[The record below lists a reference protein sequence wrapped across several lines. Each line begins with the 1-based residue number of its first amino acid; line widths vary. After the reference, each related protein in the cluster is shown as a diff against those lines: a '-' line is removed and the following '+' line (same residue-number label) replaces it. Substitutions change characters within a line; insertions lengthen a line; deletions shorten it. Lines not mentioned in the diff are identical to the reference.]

1 MEKGERLL
9 NRSQISDELQKLVQA
24 RVLTDE
30 PLKPYTTWKIGGPA
44 DWLVTPADETELGQ
58 VLSLCRRLEL
68 PWLVMGNGSNLLVGD
83 KGVRGVVIRLGRD
96 FSRMVWQDDRVEAFA
111 GLLLRDL
118 AEAAASRGLAGL
130 EYVHG
135 IPGSVG
141 GGIRMN
147 CGAYGGNLS
156 TCVTSVKALSYD
168 GELLEL
174 PRERIDFAYRN
185 SSLFDLD
192 AVITSVCL
200 KLAPGDKEEILA
212 TMADF
217 QHRRE
222 QAQPLEYPSC
232 GSTFKNPE
240 GDHAGWIIER
250 NDLRG
255 HRIGGLQ
262 ISEKHGNFLVNRWDG
277 SADDARRLIEWTQEK
292 VMELEQI
299 ELTPEVRFI
308 GEFI

>member
-1 MEKGERLL
+1 M
-9 NRSQISDELQKLVQA
+9 NRFEITDALQKAVRA
-24 RVLTDE
+24 RVHTDA

-44 DWLVTPADETELGQ
+44 DWLVTPADAGELRQ
-58 VLSLCRRLEL
+58 VLDLCRRLEL
-68 PWLVMGNGSNLLVGD
+68 PWLVMGNGSNLLIGD
-83 KGVRGVVIRLGRD
+83 KGVRGVVIRLGED
-96 FSRMVWQDDRVEAFA
+96 FSRMIWQEERVEAFA
-111 GLLLRDL
+111 GLLLRHL
-118 AEAAASRGLAGL
+118 AQEAAERGLSGL

-168 GELLEL
+168 GEELEL
-174 PRERIDFAYRN
+174 SRDEIDFAYRN
-185 SSLFDLD
+185 SSLFQLD

-200 KLAPGDKEEILA
+200 KLVPGNKEEILA

-232 GSTFKNPE
+232 GSVFKNPA
-240 GDHAGWIIER
+240 GDHAGWIVER
-250 NDLRG
+250 NGLRG
-255 HRIGGLQ
+255 TRIGGVQ
-262 ISEKHGNFLVNRWDG
+262 ISEKHGNFIVNRWDG
-277 SADDARRLIEWTQEK
+277 SADDARRLIAWTQEK
-292 VMELEQI
+292 VLELEDIQL
-299 ELTPEVRFI
+299 EPEVRFI
-308 GEFI
+308 GEFAGEFA

>member
-1 MEKGERLL
+1 MNPIAITEA
-9 NRSQISDELQKLVQA
+9 LQKLVKAQVKA
-24 RVLTDE
+24 DA

-44 DWLVTPADETELGQ
+44 DWLVTPANAEELRR
-58 VLSLCRRLEL
+58 VLALCREAEL
-68 PWLVMGNGSNLLVGD
+68 PWMVMGNGSNLLVGD
-83 KGVRGVVIRLGRD
+83 KGVRGVVIRLGED
-96 FSRMVWQDDRVEAFA
+96 FSRMTWQDDRVEAYA

-118 AEAAASRGLAGL
+118 ARKAADLGFTGL

-156 TCVTSVKALSYD
+156 TCVTSVKALTYD
-168 GELLEL
+168 GEEVEL
-174 PRERIDFAYRN
+174 SRDQIDFAYRN
-185 SSLFDLD
+185 SSLFQLD

-200 KLAPGDKEEILA
+200 RLVPGDKEEIQAL
-212 TMADF
+212 MAEF

-232 GSTFKNPE
+232 GSVFKNPP
-240 GDHAGWIIER
+240 GDHAGWIVER
-250 NDLRG
+250 NELRG
-255 HRIGGLQ
+255 TRIGGVQ
-262 ISEKHGNFLVNRWDG
+262 ISEKHGNFIVNRWDG

-299 ELTPEVRFI
+299 RLEPEVRFV

>member
-200 KLAPGDKEEILA
+200 KLVPGDKEEILA
-212 TMADF
+212 KMADF

-222 QAQPLEYPSC
+222 TAQPLEYPSC

>member
-44 DWLVTPADETELGQ
+44 DWLVTPADEAELGQ

-200 KLAPGDKEEILA
+200 KLPSGDKEEIISR
-212 TMADF
+212 MADF

-222 QAQPLEYPSC
+222 TAQPLEYPSC

>member
-1 MEKGERLL
+1 MNPIAITEA
-9 NRSQISDELQKLVQA
+9 LQKLVKAQVKA
-24 RVLTDE
+24 DA

-44 DWLVTPADETELGQ
+44 DWLVTPANAEELRR
-58 VLSLCRRLEL
+58 VLALCREAEL
-68 PWLVMGNGSNLLVGD
+68 PWMVMGNGSNLLVGD
-83 KGVRGVVIRLGRD
+83 KGVRGVVIRLGED
-96 FSRMVWQDDRVEAFA
+96 FSRMTWQDDRVEAYA

-118 AEAAASRGLAGL
+118 ARKAADLGFTGL

-156 TCVTSVKALSYD
+156 TCVTSVKALTYD
-168 GELLEL
+168 GEEVEL
-174 PRERIDFAYRN
+174 GRDQIDFAYRN
-185 SSLFDLD
+185 SSLFQLD

-200 KLAPGDKEEILA
+200 RLVPGDKEEIQAL
-212 TMADF
+212 MAEF

-232 GSTFKNPE
+232 GSVFKNPP
-240 GDHAGWIIER
+240 GDHAGWIVER
-250 NDLRG
+250 NELRG
-255 HRIGGLQ
+255 TRIGGVQ
-262 ISEKHGNFLVNRWDG
+262 ISEKHGNFIVNRWDG

-299 ELTPEVRFI
+299 RLEPEVRFV